1 MRLVLAGLI
10 AGALCSSYGCATVF
24 RGASR
29 DLVVLGPE
37 DLRVG
42 ADGHDV
48 RAVPAGSERGLT
60 RYELQIPKGT
70 ETVTLESHGVKAP
83 AKLEKHASA
92 GWVVL
97 DIIFGVYILPW
108 AVDGM
113 TGNWSNFNDVDATQ
127 PLLAAGWK
135 KPDAPPGQAVATR
148 GVAKP
153 APPHEAPK
161 PAPREVALAV
171 PQSDPAPPPQ
181 HKVVISSGK
190 LAVLDFKNSARDLK
204 PEDVRYFTDV
214 VRGTSLKVAP
224 GLQVMTRENLLT
236 LLQATGKDPGQ
247 CEGECE
253 VDTGRRIGADA
264 IISGDVL
271 KVGSRYHISLRLHE
285 THDGRLLS
293 SSIASGKTIDE
304 LDEGLQA
311 AATSLLAP

>member
-1 MRLVLAGLI
+1 LI

-24 RGASR
+24 RGGTR

-37 DLRVG
+37 DLRIG

-48 RAVPAGSERGLT
+48 RAVPAGSEHGLT

-92 GWVVL
+92 GWVVV
-97 DIIFGVYILPW
+97 DIIFGAYILPW

-113 TGNWSNFNDVDATQ
+113 TGNWSNFNDVDATK

-135 KPDAPPGQAVATR
+135 KSDAPPGQAVATR
-148 GVAKP
+148 EVAKP
-153 APPHEAPK
+153 APPREVPK
-161 PAPREVALAV
+161 PAPQREAV
-171 PQSDPAPPPQ
+171 QEPPPAR
-181 HKVVISSGK
+181 KVVISSGK

-204 PEDVRYFTDV
+204 TEDVRYFTDV

-224 GLQVMTRENLLT
+224 GLQVMTRENLIM

-264 IISGDVL
+264 NISGDVL
-271 KVGSRYHISLRLHE
+271 KVGSKYHISLRLHE